1 MALTHT
7 APGEIVDIRAP
18 GGPVRMADSRI
29 LIRAEH
35 LEIFRYALP
44 AGKAIDAHRAA
55 GLMVVQCLE
64 GTVEFT
70 SLGRT
75 QALTPGAMLFLP
87 DREPHDLKA
96 VTDAQLLITLLLHRK

>member
-7 APGEIVDIRAP
+7 APGEIVDVRVA
-18 GGPVRMADSRI
+18 GGPIRMADSKV
-29 LIRAEH
+29 LIRTDH

-44 AGKAIDAHRAA
+44 AGKVIDSHRAA
-55 GLMVVQCLE
+55 GVMVVQCLD

-70 SLGRT
+70 ALGST
-75 QALTPGAMLFLP
+75 QTLAPGAMLFLP
-87 DREPHDLKA
+87 DREPHELKA